1 MATDRIGHL
10 FGERRALK
18 WRMVT
23 VLLIAAVL
31 PLILSGFGSWVV
43 FRDMLEQKSYEQMKS
58 LVRSHARAIDDHLTE
73 RLHLLQFTADS
84 RAFGEMS
91 DIKQLHRTLSDL
103 NRSSNQSFIDLGVID
118 ANGDHAAYVGPYDLL
133 DRNYSQEDWFKEVM
147 ISRKYISDVFLGF
160 RQVPHCI
167 IAVKAEDDSGQW
179 VLRATINSNH
189 FDGLV
194 KAEVLGEGSDAY
206 ILNREG
212 RYQTTP
218 GTGSVL
224 DYASGPAIGY
234 HGGVR
239 EQRVQ
244 IDGAVKVLMTTWI
257 NENRWML
264 VVEQDLA
271 AIQEPVDRAIANGA
285 ILVAIAMLLLVA
297 TTFIAT
303 RHLTGRIDKAN
314 AQRDEMSQ
322 AFLRSAK
329 LASIGELATG
339 LAHEINNPLAII
351 SAEQTNISDLLRN
364 PETSQEE
371 HEQTLESVDRIKSQI
386 QRCASITRKM
396 LQFGRNDQSKLE
408 PTDIIPRLT
417 EIVELLKRRATVR
430 NIEIAL
436 EANESLPQ
444 ALVDPIEL
452 EQVLV
457 NLINNSIHALP
468 DGGKIVVRAYPEKDD
483 VHLEVIDNGVGMQ
496 AGELGRIF
504 EPFYTTKPVG
514 QGTGLGLS
522 VCYGIVQSWGGK
534 IWAESEQGKGTTMHI
549 CLPLKPHSKTAN

>member
-1 MATDRIGHL
+1 MTGDRIGHL
-10 FGERRALK
+10 FGERKTLK
-18 WRMVT
+18 WRIVA
-23 VLLIAAVL
+23 VLLVAAML

-43 FRDMLEQKSYEQMKS
+43 FRNMLEQRSYEQIRS
-58 LVRSHARAIDDHLTE
+58 LVRSHARAIEHHLTE
-73 RLHLLQFTADS
+73 RVHLLQLTADS
-84 RAFGEMS
+84 QAFGEIS
-91 DIKQLHRTLSDL
+91 DIKQLQRTLGNL
-103 NRSSNQSFIDLGVID
+103 NRSSRQSFIDLGIIN
-118 ANGDHAAYVGPYDLL
+118 ANGDHAAYIGPYDLQ

-147 ISRKYISDVFLGF
+147 ISSRYISDVFLGF

-179 VLRATINSNH
+179 VLRATINSNQ

-218 GTGSVL
+218 RAGSVL
-224 DYASGPAIGY
+224 DLANEPSVSY

-244 IDGAVKVLMTTWI
+244 SDGATRVLMTTWI
-257 NENRWML
+257 NDHRWML

-271 AIQEPVDRAIANGA
+271 AIQEPVDRAIADGA

-303 RHLTGRIDKAN
+303 RHLTNRIDKAN
-314 AQRDEMSQ
+314 AQREEMSQ
-322 AFLRSAK
+322 AFMRSAK

-351 SAEQTNISDLLRN
+351 SAEQTNISDLLRD
-364 PETSQEE
+364 PESSQEE
-371 HEQTLESVDRIKSQI
+371 HEQALESVDRIKSQVR
-386 QRCASITRKM
+386 RCANITRKM
-396 LQFGRNDQSKLE
+396 LQFGRNEQSKLE

-417 EIVELLKRRATVR
+417 EAVELLKRRASVR
-430 NIEIAL
+430 NVEITL
-436 EANESLPQ
+436 KANDTLPQ
-444 ALVDPIEL
+444 ALVDKIEL

-457 NLINNSIHALP
+457 NLINNSIDALP
-468 DGGKIVVRAYPEKDD
+468 DGGEIAIRAYPDKDD
-483 VHLEVIDNGVGMQ
+483 VHVEVIDNGIGMQ
-496 AGELGRIF
+496 AGESERIF

-514 QGTGLGLS
+514 KGTGLGLS
-522 VCYGIVQSWGGK
+522 ICYGIVQSWGGK
-534 IWAESEQGKGTTMHI
+534 IWAESERGKGTTIHI
-549 CLPLKPHSKTAN
+549 CLPLQPRSRTTN